1 MTAPHILDTPT
12 RCPYTFRPLNDPM
25 ATRSEFVDRDLP
37 PGWAGSGTLC
47 IALAGAR
54 ASGKSLYIAVLV
66 KLLEQLAEHHRK
78 VVRGADE
85 STRERYGEN
94 YEKPLFEEMGLMAPT
109 PRMAT
114 EDAYQRDP
122 LIFDLGMW
130 DVGAGPRKFFL
141 VIRDVAGEDLEVLP
155 DDPETLGFFREAD
168 EIIFLFDPLKVP
180 QIRNYLSG
188 LVPDQTL
195 GGDPVDVLQNLL
207 DLLGA
212 ARPRLAVTLSK
223 FDTLQELELVPDSEW
238 GRIMGN
244 YGAAYRRDT
253 GLRFDETDSRYLH
266 VEIRSMLLKLN
277 AARLVHTLE
286 EAYSAPAG
294 TVCRYFATS
303 ALGAAPQGTHLHRS
317 GIAPFRCLDPVL
329 WLLTERGL
337 FR

>member
-1 MTAPHILDTPT
+1 MTAPTVPDTLT
-12 RCPYTFRPLNDPM
+12 RCPYTFRPLQNPN
-25 ATRSEFVDRDLP
+25 ATRSEYVDRELP

-66 KLLEQLAEHHRK
+66 KLLEQLAESRGK
-78 VVRGADE
+78 VIRGADE
-85 STRERYGEN
+85 STRERYREN
-94 YEKPLFEEMGLMAPT
+94 YEEPLFEEMGLMAPT
-109 PRMAT
+109 PRMAA

-130 DVGAGPRKFFL
+130 DVGGGPRKFFL

-188 LVPDQTL
+188 LVPDQSL
-195 GGDPVDVLQNLL
+195 GGDPVEVLQNILHV
-207 DLLGA
+207 LGDS
-212 ARPRLAVTLSK
+212 RPQLAVTLSK
-223 FDTLQELELVPDSEW
+223 FDTLQELEQVADSEW
-238 GRIMGN
+238 CRIMGN

-253 GLRFDETDSRYLH
+253 GLRFDDVDSSYLNS
-266 VEIRSMLLKLN
+266 EIHSMLLKLN
-277 AARLVHTLE
+277 AARVVHTLE
-286 EAYSAPAG
+286 EAYAPVRG
-294 TVCRYFATS
+294 QWRYFATS
-303 ALGAAPQGTHLHRS
+303 ALGAPPQGAHLHRS
-317 GIAPFRCLDPVL
+317 GIAPYRCLDPVM
-329 WLLTERGL
+329 WLLTGRGL